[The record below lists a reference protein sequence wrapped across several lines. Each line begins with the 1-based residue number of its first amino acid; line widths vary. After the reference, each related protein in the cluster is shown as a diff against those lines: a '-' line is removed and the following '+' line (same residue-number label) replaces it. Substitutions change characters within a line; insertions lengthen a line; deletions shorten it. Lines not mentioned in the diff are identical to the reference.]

1 MSATGA
7 ILKRE
12 LGNYFSTPVAYVFIV
27 IFLVLAGVFTFYL
40 GGLYERGQAD
50 LQPFFT
56 FHPWLY
62 LFLIP
67 ALSMRLWAEERKAGT
82 IELLMTLPVSIG
94 EAVLGKFLAAWVFT
108 GIALA
113 LTFPVWITIN
123 YLGEADNPVI
133 LLSYIGSFLMAG
145 AYLAVG
151 ACVSAFTRNQV
162 IAFVISFVICLI
174 FVLAGFPMVMDVFQ
188 GWAPQA
194 LINAINN
201 MSFLSHYDS
210 IAKGVID
217 LRDLIFFFSFIGCWL
232 LANAI
237 VVEIKKSD

>member
-27 IFLVLAGVFTFYL
+27 IFLVLAGVFSFYL

-133 LLSYIGSFLMAG
+133 FLSYIGSFLMAG